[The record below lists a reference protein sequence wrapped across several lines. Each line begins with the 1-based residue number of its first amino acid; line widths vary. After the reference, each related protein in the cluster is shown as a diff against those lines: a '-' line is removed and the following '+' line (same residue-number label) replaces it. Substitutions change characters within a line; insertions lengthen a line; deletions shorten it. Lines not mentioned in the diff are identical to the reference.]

1 MSQEEVWSDTMQE
14 LPSATHLAPKEGTG
28 LPHPEDFKS
37 MVEIHKSP
45 LKIFWLVSVVIFK
58 RQEFRHNIS
67 SVKRSTNKRL
77 QSHWLK
83 NILQVGS
90 RILLP
95 CKINQNSLYC
105 SDERMYLYRKSVTV
119 KQVKTRFEWAISK
132 IDVLLL
138 QKPRRLD

>member
-1 MSQEEVWSDTMQE
+1 MTSQEEVWSDTMQE

-37 MVEIHKSP
+37 TVEIHKSP
-45 LKIFWLVSVVIFK
+45 LKIFLIGVVIFK
-58 RQEFRHNIS
+58 KQEFRHNIS

-83 NILQVGS
+83 TILQVGS

-95 CKINQNSLYC
+95 YKINQNSLYC
-105 SDERMYLYRKSVTV
+105 SDEQMYLYLKSVTV

-132 IDVLLL
+132 INVLLL
-138 QKPRRLD
+138 QKPHRLD